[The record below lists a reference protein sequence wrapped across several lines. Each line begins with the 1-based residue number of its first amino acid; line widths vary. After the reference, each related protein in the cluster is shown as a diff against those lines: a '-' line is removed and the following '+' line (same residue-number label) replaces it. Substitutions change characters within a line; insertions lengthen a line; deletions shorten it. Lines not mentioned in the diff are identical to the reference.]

1 MKKLKQ
7 GELIFPGVHELEHLW
22 QFEIVMWCAMRELHN
37 KHQNYVGMC
46 SVKGSITEV
55 YIYFGACTTE
65 YNRMRKVT

>member
-46 SVKGSITEV
+46 SVRGSIT
-55 YIYFGACTTE
+55 
-65 YNRMRKVT
+65 